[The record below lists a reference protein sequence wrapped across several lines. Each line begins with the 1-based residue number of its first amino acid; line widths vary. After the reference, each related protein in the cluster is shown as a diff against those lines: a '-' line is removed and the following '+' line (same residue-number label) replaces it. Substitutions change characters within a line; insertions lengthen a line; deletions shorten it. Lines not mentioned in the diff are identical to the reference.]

1 MNKRAKSRFLIG
13 GLNKKIIS
21 SSQRI
26 GLWASL
32 VAQTVKHPPAM
43 RKTWIRSLGREDSLE
58 KGMTTQSSVLAWR
71 IPRTEDTGEPQSMGS
86 HRVRYNQATIFF
98 NFVQWGNWRRKW
110 QPTPVFLLGESH
122 GRRSLVGY
130 SPWSRKESD
139 TTEQTSLTQK
149 TYKNS

>member
-1 MNKRAKSRFLIG
+1 MPIMNKRAKSRFLIG

-58 KGMTTQSSVLAWR
+58 KGMATHSNILAWR
-71 IPRTEDTGEPQSMGS
+71 IPWTESMD
-86 HRVRYNQATIFF
+86 
-98 NFVQWGNWRRKW
+98 
-110 QPTPVFLLGESH
+110 
-122 GRRSLVGY
+122 GY
-130 SPWSRKESD
+130 SPWGH
-139 TTEQTSLTQK
+139 TELDMTGSLTLFTFQGQVCDK
-149 TYKNS
+149 KIFAEIN